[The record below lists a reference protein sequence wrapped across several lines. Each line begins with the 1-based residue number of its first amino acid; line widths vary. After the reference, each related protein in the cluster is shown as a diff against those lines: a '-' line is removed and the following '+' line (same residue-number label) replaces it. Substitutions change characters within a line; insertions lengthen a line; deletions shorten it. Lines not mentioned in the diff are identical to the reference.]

1 MGQANHEQRR
11 SHQEENHH
19 PSGQPRDRLQ
29 HHGLIGRSHAIQ
41 AVLGQIQQAAPSQT
55 TVLICGEGGVGK
67 RLVAETIHHN
77 SPRAGKPL
85 VKVTCAALPENVVES
100 GLFGHEKGAFT
111 GALTSRRGGFEAAD
125 GGTLFL
131 DEIGDLSP
139 ATQIKVLQVLQ
150 EGQFERL
157 GSHNPLRVD
166 VRVLA
171 ATSRDIEHLVRA
183 GRFRE
188 DLYYRLNL
196 FPISVPPLRQRKT
209 DILPLANHFVERC
222 SQTHGKKEVP
232 SLAPAAIQLLMNYA
246 WPGNVRELENC
257 IERAVLLSTEGVI
270 DTPHLPPV
278 VQRAEPVSMEAVLNA
293 VEREM
298 ISDALTTSHGN
309 MAAAA
314 RQLGLTDRM
323 MGLRVCKHGI
333 DLGQFK
339 RLDPQP

>member
-1 MGQANHEQRR
+1 MGQVNHEQRR

-19 PSGQPRDRLQ
+19 PSGQPLDRLQ

-41 AVLGQIQQAAPSQT
+41 VVLGQIQQVAPSQT

-67 RLVAETIHHN
+67 KLVAETIHHH

-85 VKVTCAALPENVVES
+85 VKVTCGALPENIVES

-139 ATQIKVLQVLQ
+139 ATQIKLLRVLQ
-150 EGQFERL
+150 EGQFDRL
-157 GSHNPLRVD
+157 GSNNPVRVD

-171 ATSRDIEHLVRA
+171 ATNRDIKRLVRA
-183 GRFRE
+183 GRLRE

-209 DILPLANHFVERC
+209 DVLPLANHFIERY
-222 SQTHGKKEVP
+222 SQTHAKEVP
-232 SLAPAAIQLLMNYA
+232 SLSPAAIDLLMNYP

-257 IERAVLLSTEGVI
+257 IERAVLLCAEGVI
-270 DTPHLPPV
+270 DPHHLPPV
-278 VQRAEPVSMEAVLNA
+278 VQRAEPVGMEAALNA

-298 ISDALTTSHGN
+298 ILDALTTSHGN

-314 RQLGLTDRM
+314 RQLGLTDRT

-339 RLDPQP
+339 RLDPQI